1 MKHKKTLIVVLVFI
15 TAVLG
20 IVCAV
25 SIYYNFCGGFY
36 FSRISKYA
44 FILGEDNEIVV
55 DGAGAYTT
63 ACNFS
68 GTTLLN
74 NDIRQ
79 DIFIKTNNLQTP
91 LYLRAKMNIVGNNV
105 ENNNSGIIFG
115 YTNWVQKDDG
125 YIYFNQILL
134 ENEQIGLCRYVR
146 FNENLKLESNVDYIL
161 VITVEASITPFEN
174 SED

>member
-68 GTTLLN
+68 GTVLTE
-74 NDIRQ
+74 NDIKQ
-79 DIFIKTNNLQTP
+79 NVYIKSRAVNS
-91 LYLRAKMNIVGNNV
+91 LYLRAKIQVVGV
-105 ENNNSGIIFG
+105 TENNNIMFG

-146 FNENLKLESNVDYIL
+146 FNENLKLESNIDYIL
-161 VITVEASITPFEN
+161 VIIVEASITPFEN
-174 SED
+174 SES